1 MQTALESLQMVDR
14 ALRKLSNINHSA
26 STSRVLNLNKVY
38 HNHGAE
44 PAYAEKPLFHNRFL
58 NQSIILKHRLRH
70 NELELFEEHRS
81 VATKIILP
89 IDRLDLR
96 AGGQYMFIGQRGE
109 DAVLAGFLSDASP
122 TGAADRK
129 VLAVLDSLPSFDP
142 FLVREHLRR
151 QGFEPAACYFNISPA
166 DQRRMLGF
174 VEQEI
179 SELAGLSVSGSPRLH
194 ESVAAL
200 AQKLMS
206 NETAEEMEPLR
217 AAMRMDRMTFIDG
230 LFAWKGLLYYKW
242 VLTELNQQIP
252 QVMSELQAIK
262 ASGPVTADVTQYLG
276 VARRRIK
283 TAVARNILVTRKLL
297 DVYDSAYRGLTRGG
311 EPLAFREF
319 LMNAPHFFLELGET
333 LGVLSHVVSYWKFRF
348 KKGAPTQVNA
358 AELSDILMDF
368 DLGLTGANTPPT
380 ADDGEI
386 YIRTA
391 PRSRRASAR

>member
-1 MQTALESLQMVDR
+1 MVDR
-14 ALRKLSNINHSA
+14 AIRKLSNINHSA
-26 STSRVLNLNKVY
+26 STSRVLNLNKIY
-38 HNHGAE
+38 NMHGQE
-44 PAYAEKPLFHNRFL
+44 PDYAEKPLFNNRFL
-58 NQSIILKHRLRH
+58 NQSIILKHRLRQ
-70 NELELFEEHRS
+70 NELELFDDHRS
-81 VATKIILP
+81 VVTKIILP

-96 AGGQYMFIGQRGE
+96 SGGQYMFLGQRGE
-109 DAVLAGFLSDASP
+109 ESVLSHFLSDATSM
-122 TGAADRK
+122 GGSDRK

-151 QGFEPAACYFNISPA
+151 KGIEPATCYFNISPA

-200 AQKLMS
+200 AVKLMS

-217 AAMRMDRMTFIDG
+217 AAMRMDRISFVDG

-242 VLTELNQQIP
+242 VLMELNQQLP
-252 QVMSELQAIK
+252 YVMTELRQIK
-262 ASGPVTADVTQYLG
+262 ATGPVAAEMQHYLG
-276 VARRRIK
+276 VARRRIN
-283 TAVARNILVTRKLL
+283 TAVARNIMVTRKLL
-297 DVYDSAYRGLTRGG
+297 DVYDTAYRGLTRGG

-348 KKGAPTQVNA
+348 KKGAPSQVNA
-358 AELSDILMDF
+358 VELNDILMDF
-368 DLGLTGANTPPT
+368 DLGLTGANTPPMA
-380 ADDGEI
+380 ADGQLH
-386 YIRTA
+386 IRTS
-391 PRSRRASAR
+391 PRSRSVAAY